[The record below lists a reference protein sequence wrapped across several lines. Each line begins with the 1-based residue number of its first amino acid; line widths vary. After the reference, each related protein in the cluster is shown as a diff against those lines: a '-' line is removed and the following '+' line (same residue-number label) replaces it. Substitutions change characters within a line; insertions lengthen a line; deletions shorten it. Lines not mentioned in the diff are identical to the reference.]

1 MRTLLLF
8 LSMLVTASHVACGA
22 RTDLLEGEA
31 TDGGGAAGASG
42 AGGEAGPGYSQTA
55 LALGSYH
62 TCSVRFDGR
71 VLCWG
76 GNQQGQLGDG
86 TTDART
92 SPVRVPLPDAS
103 VVALAAGFRHT
114 CAALTTGEVYC
125 WGENTDGQVSPDAG
139 SIVTSPVRVPLEG
152 VDFHGVNGL
161 AAGEYHTCAALAD
174 GRIVCWGSHR
184 QGQLG
189 VGPDSIASGPTVVPL
204 PEAAVQVTAGDF
216 FTCAVLLGDRSVW
229 CFGQNHYGQLGDGTN
244 EDSSLPV
251 RARIE
256 GRVQRVDAGGF
267 FALAS
272 LQGEGYP
279 PLMGW
284 GENGSGQLG
293 LTVDDKVALPTAVT
307 PSWNLVHWSAG
318 LSHSCAVLWHEG
330 PYETVCWGTNGQ
342 GQLGDGTTASRPEP
356 RPVKTSFDAH
366 IVEAGLL
373 HTCAESMAGE
383 TYCWGSN
390 EHGQLGDG
398 TTTDRTTPV
407 RVQGL

>member
-1 MRTLLLF
+1 MRTCLPWMALL
-8 LSMLVTASHVACGA
+8 VAANPFGCGA
-22 RTDLLEGEA
+22 RTDLLEEA
-31 TDGGGAAGASG
+31 TDAGGAAGAG
-42 AGGEAGPGYSQTA
+42 GDAGTGGFYSQTA

-86 TTDART
+86 TTEART
-92 SPVRVPLPDAS
+92 SPVRVPLPAAS

-125 WGENTDGQVSPDAG
+125 WGENIDGQVSPAG
-139 SIVTSPVRVPLEG
+139 DPIVTTPTRVPIEG
-152 VDFHGVNGL
+152 VGLHGVNGL

-189 VGPDSIASGPTVVPL
+189 IGLGSFESGPATVPL
-204 PEAAVQVTAGDF
+204 PAAALQVTAGDF
-216 FTCAVLLGDRSVW
+216 FTCALLLEDRSVW

-244 EDSSLPV
+244 VDSSVPV
-251 RARIE
+251 RARVE
-256 GRVQRVDAGGF
+256 RKVQRVDAGGF

-272 LQGEGYP
+272 LEGVGYP

-293 LTVDDKVALPTAVT
+293 PNVGEEVAVPTEVT
-307 PSWNLVHWSAG
+307 PSWNSVHWSAG
-318 LSHSCAVLWHEG
+318 LSHSCAILWHEG
-330 PYETVCWGTNGQ
+330 PSETVCWGTNGH
-342 GQLGDGTTASRPEP
+342 GQLGDGTEESRPES
-356 RPVKTSFDAH
+356 RPIKAGIDAFL
-366 IVEAGLL
+366 VEAGLL
-373 HTCAESMAGE
+373 HTCAESLTGE

-390 EHGQLGDG
+390 EQGQLGDG
-398 TTTDRTTPV
+398 TTTDRSTPV
-407 RVQGL
+407 RVKGI